1 MKNIIQSVK
10 GARDF
15 YPREMAILTWL
26 YNTARDV
33 SESFGFQEY
42 DGPFLETIE
51 LYAAKSGE
59 ELVKEQSFVFSD
71 RGGNLITLRPEL
83 TPTLVRMVAQ
93 RQHQLTYPLRWWSF
107 GPFWRYERPQK
118 GRSREFFQWNI
129 DLIGINSPEG
139 DAELAA
145 IIATFFRKT
154 GLSPNQ
160 VTILINNRRL
170 MDKELNKLMVSQS
183 DHHKVFQLIDRRAK
197 MDQADWEQYAIEAGL
212 NSKQLDGLKTLLSDN
227 ELWKNSHELV
237 RFFSAIDSLGFSDYV
252 CYAPH
257 VIRGLDYYTGT
268 VFEAQDL
275 KGVVKRSILG
285 GGRYDNLLADVGGDP
300 LPGVGFAMGDMVIS
314 LILEKYN
321 LIPDGIGK
329 SPAQV
334 LVTVFGDEQI
344 NASLSIAAE
353 LRENGIKVNCYPEFT
368 KLGKQFRFAD
378 RIDVEFVIVLGPDEI
393 SNNQVTIKHLKTGDQ
408 KSISRTEIVNY
419 IRQVLDADGSS

>member
-1 MKNIIQSVK
+1 MKTIIQSVK

-15 YPREMAILTWL
+15 YPREMSILTWI
-26 YNTARDV
+26 YNTAREV
-33 SESFGFQEY
+33 SESFGYQEF

-83 TPTLVRMVAQ
+83 TPTLVRMVAKQQ
-93 RQHQLTYPLRWWSF
+93 RQLTYPLRWWSF

-129 DLIGINSPEG
+129 DLIGVNSPEG

-145 IIATFFRKT
+145 IIAAFFKKI
-154 GLSPNQ
+154 GLSPEQ

-170 MDKELNKLMVSQS
+170 MDSELNKLKVSDA
-183 DHHKVFQLIDRRAK
+183 DHQKVFQLIDRRAK
-197 MDQADWEQYAIEAGL
+197 MDSSDWEQYAIEVGL
-212 NSKQLDGLKTLLSDN
+212 NSKQLDGLNTLLSDN
-227 ELWKNSHELV
+227 NLWKNSHELV
-237 RFFSAIDSLGFSDYV
+237 RFFSAIDSLGFSEYV
-252 CYAPH
+252 RYAPG

-275 KGVVKRSILG
+275 KGVVSRAILG
-285 GGRYDNLLADVGGDP
+285 GGRYDNLMEDVGGDP

-314 LILEKYN
+314 LILEEYN
-321 LIPDGIGK
+321 LLPDGIGK

-334 LVTVFGDEQI
+334 LVTVFGDEQM
-344 NASLSIAAE
+344 NSSLSIAAE
-353 LRENGIKVNCYPEFT
+353 LRESGIKVNCYPEAA

-378 RIDVEFVIVLGPDEI
+378 RISVDFVIVLGPDEI
-393 SNNQVTIKHLKTGDQ
+393 SNNQVTLKHLKTGDQ
-408 KSISRTEIVNY
+408 KTISRSEVVSTIQ
-419 IRQVLDADGSS
+419 QVLDADESS

>member
-1 MKNIIQSVK
+1 MKTIIQSVK

-15 YPREMAILTWL
+15 YPREMSILTWI
-26 YNTARDV
+26 YNTAREV
-33 SESFGFQEY
+33 SESFGYQEY

-59 ELVKEQSFVFSD
+59 ELVKEQSFVFPD

-93 RQHQLTYPLRWWSF
+93 RQRLLTYPLRWWSF

-129 DLIGINSPEG
+129 DLIGVNSPEG
-139 DAELAA
+139 DAELAG
-145 IIATFFRKT
+145 IIAAFFKKT
-154 GLSPNQ
+154 GLSPEQ

-170 MDKELNKLMVSQS
+170 MDSELNKLMIS
-183 DHHKVFQLIDRRAK
+183 DTDHQKVFQLIDRRAK
-197 MDQADWEQYAIEAGL
+197 MDSSDWEKYAIDVGM
-212 NSKQLDGLKTLLSDN
+212 NSKQLDGLNTLLSDSD
-227 ELWKNSHELV
+227 LWKNSNELV
-237 RFFSAIDSLGFSDYV
+237 RFFSAIDSLGYSDYV
-252 CYAPH
+252 RYAPY

-275 KGVVKRSILG
+275 KGVVNRAILG
-285 GGRYDNLLADVGGDP
+285 GGRYDNLMEDVGGDP

-314 LILEKYN
+314 LILEKFN
-321 LIPDGIGK
+321 LLPDGIGK

-344 NASLSIAAE
+344 NSSISIAAE
-353 LRENGIKVNCYPEFT
+353 LRDNGIKVNCYPEAA

-378 RIDVEFVIVLGPDEI
+378 RIDVDFVIVLGPDEI
-393 SNNQVTIKHLKTGDQ
+393 SNNQVTLKHLKTGDQ
-408 KSISRTEIVNY
+408 QTISRSEVVATIH
-419 IRQVLDADGSS
+419 QVLDADESS